1 MVMNASMFIKVDA
14 LDKNG
19 DMLVKYINKNQI
31 LTIRQEE
38 QNIVIEMSDY
48 TEIRLPN
55 QNIHI
60 FMDRFR

>member
-1 MVMNASMFIKVDA
+1 MFIKVDA

-19 DMLVKYINKNQI
+19 NMLVKYINKNQI

-60 FMDRFR
+60 FMDRFK

>member
-1 MVMNASMFIKVDA
+1 MNASMFIKVDA

-19 DMLVKYINKNQI
+19 NVLVKYINKNQI

-38 QNIVIEMSDY
+38 QNIIIEMSDY

-60 FMDRFR
+60 FMDRFK

>member
-1 MVMNASMFIKVDA
+1 MFIKVDA

-19 DMLVKYINKNQI
+19 NVLVKYINKNQI

-60 FMDRFR
+60 FMDRFK

>member
-1 MVMNASMFIKVDA
+1 MNSNMFIKVDA

-19 DMLVKYINKNQI
+19 NMLVKYINKNQI

-60 FMDRFR
+60 FMDRFK

>member
-1 MVMNASMFIKVDA
+1 MFIKVDA

-19 DMLVKYINKNQI
+19 NVLVKYINKNQI

-38 QNIVIEMSDY
+38 QNIIIEMSDY

-60 FMDRFR
+60 FMDRFK

>member
-19 DMLVKYINKNQI
+19 NMLVKYINKNQI

>member
-1 MVMNASMFIKVDA
+1 MKT
-14 LDKNG
+14 LWK
-19 DMLVKYINKNQI
+19 NKNQI

-60 FMDRFR
+60 FMDRFK

>member
-1 MVMNASMFIKVDA
+1 MNASMFIKVDA

-19 DMLVKYINKNQI
+19 NVLVKYINKNQI

-60 FMDRFR
+60 FMDRFK

>member
-1 MVMNASMFIKVDA
+1 MNANMFIKVDA

-19 DMLVKYINKNQI
+19 NVLVKYINKNQI

-38 QNIVIEMSDY
+38 QNIIIEMSDY

-60 FMDRFR
+60 FMDRFK

>member
-1 MVMNASMFIKVDA
+1 MSMNASMFIKVDA

-19 DMLVKYINKNQI
+19 NVLVKYINKNQI

-60 FMDRFR
+60 FMDRFK